1 MTNLES
7 EKPRLNWPAI
17 VLLFVLI
24 GLAWSSMGN
33 KSSKPDGK
41 QAEEPVVKVVDEVT
55 GIEVDGE
62 TVIMLSMEG
71 CGWCKKWIAEEQD
84 KFESAS
90 IKTYVRDDVQRPG
103 YPVFRLYNGSS
114 WREHVGF
121 MTFEEYRNGELQGLG
136 SSDKV
141 TLVSTAKP
149 EAHKAVE
156 PPKPVPSTPPPT
168 VKQSEPKA
176 PVKTAVQTAPASKP
190 VPAVVSIDPLS
201 GFHCSKPTV
210 IVLSK
215 EGCGPCLTW
224 ERNVAPTIRSK
235 GVDVFSTKLIEQP
248 SYPAFRI
255 YDGKGKWHMRAGSK
269 TSASEILG
277 LIGQ

>member
-1 MTNLES
+1 MVNQTPEAS
-7 EKPRLNWPAI
+7 RINWPVL
-17 VLLFVLI
+17 VLLLVVI
-24 GLAWSSMGN
+24 GLMWSSRSS
-33 KSSKPDGK
+33 KSKPD
-41 QAEEPVVKVVDEVT
+41 AEPEAEPIAKVVDEVT

-71 CGWCKKWIAEEQD
+71 CSWCQKWTAEEKD
-84 KFESAS
+84 KFLAAS
-90 IKTYVRDDVQRPG
+90 IDVDTVYDIQRPG

-149 EAHKAVE
+149 EAPKAVE
-156 PPKPVPSTPPPT
+156 PPKPVPSTPPPP
-168 VKQSEPKA
+168 VKQAELKT
-176 PVKTAVQTAPASKP
+176 PVKTAVQAAPTSKP
-190 VPAVVSIDPLS
+190 VSAVVSVDPVS

-224 ERNVAPTIRSK
+224 EQNVAPTIRSK
-235 GVDVFSTKLIEQP
+235 GVDVFSTKAIVQK

-269 TSASEILG
+269 TSASEILW
-277 LIGQ
+277 LIGK

>member
-1 MTNLES
+1 MVNQTPEAS
-7 EKPRLNWPAI
+7 RINWPVL
-17 VLLFVLI
+17 VLLVVVI
-24 GLAWSSMGN
+24 GLMWSSRSS
-33 KSSKPDGK
+33 KSKPD
-41 QAEEPVVKVVDEVT
+41 AEPEAEPIAKVVDEVT

-141 TLVSTAKP
+141 TLISTAKP
-149 EAHKAVE
+149 EAPKAVE
-156 PPKPVPSTPPPT
+156 PPKPVPSTPPQP
-168 VKQSEPKA
+168 VKQAEVKT
-176 PVKTAVQTAPASKP
+176 PVKTAVQAAPTSKP
-190 VPAVVSIDPLS
+190 VSAVVSVDPVS

-277 LIGQ
+277 LIGK

>member
-1 MTNLES
+1 MVNQTPKAS
-7 EKPRLNWPAI
+7 RINWPVL
-17 VLLFVLI
+17 VLLLVVI
-24 GLAWSSMGN
+24 GLMWSSR
-33 KSSKPDGK
+33 SSKGK
-41 QAEEPVVKVVDEVT
+41 PEIKPEAEPIAKVVDEVT

-71 CGWCKKWIAEEQD
+71 CSWCKKWIAEEQG
-84 KFESAS
+84 KFESVS
-90 IKTYVRDDVQRPG
+90 IKTYVRDDIQRPG

-149 EAHKAVE
+149 EAPKAAE
-156 PPKPVPSTPPPT
+156 PSKPVLSTPPS
-168 VKQSEPKA
+168 VKQAEVKT
-176 PVKTAVQTAPASKP
+176 PVKTAVQAAPTSKP
-190 VPAVVSIDPLS
+190 VSAVVSVDPVS

-210 IVLSK
+210 IVLST

-224 ERNVAPTIRSK
+224 EQNVAPTVQSK
-235 GVDVFSTKLIEQP
+235 GVDVFSTKAIVQK
-248 SYPAFRI
+248 SYPTFRI
-255 YDGKGKWHMRAGSK
+255 YDGKGKWHMRSGSK

-277 LIGQ
+277 LIGK

>member
-1 MTNLES
+1 MVNQTPEAS
-7 EKPRLNWPAI
+7 RINWPVL
-17 VLLFVLI
+17 VLLLVVI
-24 GLAWSSMGN
+24 GLMWSSRSG
-33 KSSKPDGK
+33 KGKPGTEPE
-41 QAEEPVVKVVDEVT
+41 AEPIAKVVDEVT

-71 CGWCKKWIAEEQD
+71 CSWCKKWIAEEQG
-84 KFESAS
+84 KFESVS

-136 SSDKV
+136 SPDRV
-141 TLVSTAKP
+141 TLVSAVKAEP
-149 EAHKAVE
+149 PKAVE
-156 PPKPVPSTPPPT
+156 PLKPAPAVTPTAKPANAA
-168 VKQSEPKA
+168 Q
-176 PVKTAVQTAPASKP
+176 PVKAASSPAPASKP
-190 VPAVVSIDPLS
+190 VSAVVSVDPVS

-210 IVLSK
+210 IVLST

-224 ERNVAPTIRSK
+224 EQNVAPTVQSK
-235 GVDVFSTKLIEQP
+235 GVDVFSTKAIVQK
-248 SYPAFRI
+248 SYPTFRI
-255 YDGKGKWHMRAGSK
+255 YDGKGKWHMRSGSK

-277 LIGQ
+277 LIGK